1 MIRYLENSDYKMSQL
16 SKERLDKEQLL
27 LNLCICIFRGT
38 YPRFCAQPML
48 WIYWFEFLL
57 SFSYFVIFQGSFL
70 I

>member
-38 YPRFCAQPML
+38 YPRFCAQPMH
-48 WIYWFEFLL
+48 WIY
-57 SFSYFVIFQGSFL
+57 
-70 I
+70 